1 MPNLPTG
8 RSKQFIVKPSAHGLV
23 QIRRQKMA
31 TKTGKAQS
39 TSIEDAM
46 LLIYAVDQ
54 TQAILNMIK
63 DVK

>member
-8 RSKQFIVKPSAHGLV
+8 RSKQFIVKPSAHGL
-23 QIRRQKMA
+23 IHITEAKMA

-39 TSIEDAM
+39 TNNDS
-46 LLIYAVDQ
+46 LLYAVDQ
-54 TQAILNMIK
+54 MAAILEMLK

>member
-31 TKTGKAQS
+31 RKNGQAQS
-39 TSIEDAM
+39 TNNDS
-46 LLIYAVDQ
+46 LIYAVDQ
-54 TQAILNMIK
+54 MAAILEMLK

>member
-1 MPNLPTG
+1 
-8 RSKQFIVKPSAHGLV
+8 
-23 QIRRQKMA
+23 MA

-46 LLIYAVDQ
+46 LLIYAADQ

>member
-1 MPNLPTG
+1 
-8 RSKQFIVKPSAHGLV
+8 
-23 QIRRQKMA
+23 MA

>member
-23 QIRRQKMA
+23 QTRRQKMA

-39 TSIEDAM
+39 TNSDS
-46 LLIYAVDQ
+46 LLYAVDQ
-54 TQAILNMIK
+54 MAAILEMLK